1 MAKKI
6 KFPLEFSNGVKVRTL
21 EELQQYADVE
31 SILRYYHNEKLK
43 IWLEARDYH
52 DIVSQIISIDTTDAS
67 YVNTLCNILGI
78 EYENL
83 DIEVHEI
90 QKNEKKLNR
99 LRRLTSD
106 EKILANV
113 ENVVFNQQELDEL
126 VKKDIDIVYLSNNE
140 NQIYVIDE
148 SIKNI
153 KYIGLF
159 GNPQIHINVNRA
171 ELLNEIGISFQNII
185 LPEYLKSYWRSTLD
199 YKPSNCDFDL
209 DCKVNIVNSKKL
221 HDIIKQEF
229 SFYQYDYEKNL
240 SLEFFRERVC
250 ALQYWWDN
258 NSSNKCYEASD
269 LFEVNIFTP
278 NIFFNSRNKYV
289 EIILSELAPDQGQK
303 IIFLQNSRPIKLS
316 KQYKYRSLK
325 EVFEYRWFNCLKKRI
340 NELPIIND
348 NCGFY
353 IGLNIKN
360 IGTREYRLIFWWLV
374 FIALDTELY
383 HNHMSYVSDIADLF
397 GFNHYMMQDW
407 CKVVR
412 YWLDG
417 NTINKK
423 NLLNLKTKEA
433 RSFFLNR

>member
-199 YKPSNCDFDL
+199 
-209 DCKVNIVNSKKL
+209 
-221 HDIIKQEF
+221 
-229 SFYQYDYEKNL
+229 
-240 SLEFFRERVC
+240 
-250 ALQYWWDN
+250 
-258 NSSNKCYEASD
+258 
-269 LFEVNIFTP
+269 
-278 NIFFNSRNKYV
+278 
-289 EIILSELAPDQGQK
+289 
-303 IIFLQNSRPIKLS
+303 
-316 KQYKYRSLK
+316 
-325 EVFEYRWFNCLKKRI
+325 
-340 NELPIIND
+340 
-348 NCGFY
+348 
-353 IGLNIKN
+353 
-360 IGTREYRLIFWWLV
+360 
-374 FIALDTELY
+374 
-383 HNHMSYVSDIADLF
+383 
-397 GFNHYMMQDW
+397 
-407 CKVVR
+407 
-412 YWLDG
+412 
-417 NTINKK
+417 
-423 NLLNLKTKEA
+423 
-433 RSFFLNR
+433 